1 MYVGDKDFY
10 SQLNDLYR
18 LTTILVIYRLPD
30 YQSILNEFV
39 WQTLDHP
46 PEYPRM
52 FQFIEYWRKNIE
64 APIYSV
70 IIENTEVISP
80 DNFDFVDRY
89 YELK

>member
-1 MYVGDKDFY
+1 MYVGDRDFY
-10 SQLNDLYR
+10 SQLNDFYR

-39 WQTLDHP
+39 WQTLDRP

-52 FQFIEYWRKNIE
+52 FRFLDHWRKNIE

-70 IIENTEVISP
+70 TIENTEIISP

-89 YELK
+89 YEIK